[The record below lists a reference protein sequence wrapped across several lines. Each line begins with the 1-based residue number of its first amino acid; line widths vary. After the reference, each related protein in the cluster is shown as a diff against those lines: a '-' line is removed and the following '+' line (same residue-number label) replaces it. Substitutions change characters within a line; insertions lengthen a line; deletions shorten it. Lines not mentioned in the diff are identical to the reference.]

1 MWLEPDGE
9 SIFHPDSYSKY
20 QEDLKRAYKKA
31 VKDGRL
37 KWGPFCGL
45 PAYLDEGDPVE
56 CETAKHGYKL
66 RKKVESLTP
75 PF

>member
-1 MWLEPDGE
+1 MPLLILRFFNEKINCDNCLFQLP
-9 SIFHPDSYSKY
+9 
-20 QEDLKRAYKKA
+20 RT

-45 PAYLDEGDPVE
+45 PAYLGEGDPVE
-56 CETAKHGYKL
+56 CETAKHGCKL
-66 RKKVESLTP
+66 RKKAEPLAP

>member
-1 MWLEPDGE
+1 MGNTNCDGCL
-9 SIFHPDSYSKY
+9 Y
-20 QEDLKRAYKKA
+20 QLPRA

-56 CETAKHGYKL
+56 CEKAKLDCKL
-66 RKKVESLTP
+66 RK
-75 PF
+75 